1 MGKSRFYVDIFIL
14 RKGREVVKTQEALLT
29 RFYPQSKSSYEQGK
43 RVSKGIDQHFSYFST
58 DFRSSYYDYL
68 YKSSLRGGELIE
80 KSLTSRKIRIKGSVW
95 NLQLSRVL

>member
-1 MGKSRFYVDIFIL
+1 VDKLWITVGKSRFYVDIFIAKEERGMAL
-14 RKGREVVKTQEALLT
+14 RNTSLMAL
-29 RFYPQSKSSYEQGK
+29 FYPQSKSSYEQSK

-80 KSLTSRKIRIKGSVW
+80 KSLTSRRIRIKG
-95 NLQLSRVL
+95 RV

>member
-1 MGKSRFYVDIFIL
+1 MDNCGKVPLLCGYLYF
-14 RKGREVVKTQEALLT
+14 KEGGEVVTAQAALLT
-29 RFYPQSKSSYEQGK
+29 SSYPQSKSSYQQGK

-80 KSLTSRKIRIKGSVW
+80 KSLTSRRIRIKGSV
-95 NLQLSRVL
+95 